1 GQQHIEDQPPHGRA
15 GIELLSDRDEGHLV
29 FFKESHQAGKVQ
41 QGAAQPV
48 YFVDHHTVHLTGL
61 DIRQELLKRR
71 SLEVA
76 AGEAAVVIAGR
87 QAGPTQGRLA
97 LNIGTAGS
105 ALSIERGEFLIE
117 PFFGGLAGVEGTAN
131 RLNGFGHGVS
141 PWRSVGRTES
151 RCSGYW

>member
-1 GQQHIEDQPPHGRA
+1 LRCLH
-15 GIELLSDRDEGHLV
+15 EGHSEYINNFV
-29 FFKESHQAGKVQ
+29 QAAKVQ
-41 QGAAQPV
+41 QVASHPV
-48 YFVDHHTVHLTGL
+48 YFVTHHTVPPTGM

-71 SLEVA
+71 SPEVA

-131 RLNGFGHGVS
+131 RLNGFG
-141 PWRSVGRTES
+141 
-151 RCSGYW
+151 